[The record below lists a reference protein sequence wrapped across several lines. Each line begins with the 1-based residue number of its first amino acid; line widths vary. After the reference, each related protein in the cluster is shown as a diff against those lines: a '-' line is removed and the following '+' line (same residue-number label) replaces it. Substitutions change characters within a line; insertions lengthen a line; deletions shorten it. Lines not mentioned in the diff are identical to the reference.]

1 MESYMITDF
10 GLIMY
15 DSDYILRYI
24 STLGV
29 LFR

>member
-1 MESYMITDF
+1 MESYIITDF

-24 STLGV
+24 SV
-29 LFR
+29 LDVLYR